1 MANKNIKGITV
12 QIGGDTTG
20 LDKALSDVNKQA
32 NSLNAEMKQVDNA
45 LKNIDPDS
53 TELLAQK
60 QDILSKQIEVT
71 ADKLEKL
78 KSVQD
83 QVNKQV
89 KDGKISETTYR
100 GFQRE
105 VISTEAA
112 LKKLE
117 QQQKELTSKTL
128 SQSNAQEK
136 LSEETIVFA
145 EATENVVKAIE
156 SIPKNAYE
164 QVQDSLKSSSD
175 LSKSLEDE
183 MKKVNKALDD
193 VNPKNPELLAQKQ
206 EILNEQVNITTKRLG
221 ELREAQSRIE
231 SQVESGDIG
240 EQQYREFQRELISTE
255 KELANLSQQQ
265 IELEKVSNGTAD
277 EIQDLGEETEDAG
290 EAAEE
295 SSSKFEGLSSTL
307 KVISAAIG
315 TAVLAVG
322 AATVKLSK
330 EFVQLGDSFNSAVN
344 DIGVKTGAT
353 GEELEEL
360 GDIAQNVYTH
370 NFGDSL
376 EDVAEGLS
384 LVKQNTG
391 LIGDELQF
399 ATEASYKLRDGFDF
413 DMGESSRAAS
423 ALMKNMG
430 ISAEEAYNLIAY
442 GAQNGA
448 NKNGDLLDTI
458 NEYSA
463 QYASLGLSADQFI
476 NTLVDGAENGAFS
489 VDKVG
494 DAVKELNIRVKDGT
508 ANKAFAELGLVSKDN
523 SENIEET
530 TSKIADLEQKLKYA
544 EMAQSQ
550 FNDKTS
556 ELTKT
561 KNADSI
567 KSYKEQISELKNS
580 LNDMTSA
587 TDSTLPSTK
596 ELQAQFAAGG
606 EQAQNA
612 FNKVVAALDKIE
624 DPVKKNQIAVELFGT
639 QYEDLQETVLPALK
653 NVSTNTEAVGD
664 VLADINKIQYNDLN
678 SALEGTSRSIQGV
691 FMDTAS
697 EVSGGITDVLSRL
710 GNAINEADGDFD
722 KIGEAVGTALEGI
735 LSVISEQLPKV
746 MTIVTSII
754 KSIGNAIV
762 KNMPNLITT
771 AVSIFDELFK
781 SLMEALPELTQGF
794 VLLISELLNSLISN
808 LPTIVSSLLEVLTT
822 LITELT
828 AQLPTLMPMIIEA
841 VLSIIQII
849 IDNLP
854 TFLNAL
860 LQLAQGL
867 QQGMLD
873 AIPIIIEALP
883 QFIQAIV
890 DFLLESLPQMIEAYI
905 QLLTA
910 LVDALPSIIK
920 AIVEVLPQIITG
932 IVNAL
937 IASIP
942 EIVQAG
948 IDLLTALIDA
958 LPEIIATIVDALPKI
973 ITGIVKAL
981 TDAIPKLIEAG
992 IKLFVAIIQNL
1003 PEIIKG
1009 IVTHIPEIIK
1019 GIVEGFG
1026 SLVGEMAKIGG
1037 NIISGIWDG
1046 ISGAAS
1052 WLWEQVS
1059 GFCSG
1064 LWDNIKGF
1072 FGIHSPSTL
1081 MRDTVGNNIAYGV
1094 GEGFVNAMP
1103 EVIDD
1108 MTNALPETLDSD
1120 ISTDF
1125 NIQDN
1130 LDEINEQAVVISFIP
1145 DLSFLDTIRKALENI
1160 SFPVDFMGIDREGT
1174 KLSKLINLT
1183 LNIET
1188 FNNNSDRDLD
1198 SILDYVSEE
1207 LANRSQRLGVV
1218 WGDT

>member
-45 LKNIDPDS
+45 LKNIDPNN

-60 QDILSKQIEVT
+60 QEILSKQIEVT

-83 QVNKQV
+83 QVNEQV

-105 VISTEAA
+105 VIATEAA

-117 QQQKELTSKTL
+117 QQQEELTDKTV
-128 SQSNAQEK
+128 
-136 LSEETIVFA
+136 VFA
-145 EATENVVKAIE
+145 EATENVVKAVE
-156 SIPKNAYE
+156 SVPQNAYE
-164 QVQDSLKSSSD
+164 QVQDSLKSSSG

-183 MKKVNKALDD
+183 MKKINKALDD

-206 EILNEQVNITTKRLG
+206 DILNEQINITTKRLG
-221 ELREAQSRIE
+221 ELREAQTRIE

-255 KELANLSQQQ
+255 KELANLSQKQ

-277 EIQDLGEETEDAG
+277 EMQDLGKETEEAG
-290 EAAEE
+290 ETAKE

-307 KVISAAIG
+307 KIISAAIG
-315 TAVLAVG
+315 TAVVAVG
-322 AATVKLSK
+322 AATIKLSK
-330 EFVQLGDSFNSAVN
+330 ELVQLGDDYNSAVN

-360 GDIAQNVYTH
+360 GDVAQNVYTH

-391 LIGDELQF
+391 LMGDELQF

-430 ISAEEAYNLIAY
+430 VSAEEAYNLIAY

-508 ANKAFAELGLVSKDN
+508 ANEAFAELGIAAEDN
-523 SENIEET
+523 SERISET
-530 TSKIADLEQKLKYA
+530 KDKISDLEQKIKYA
-544 EMAQSQ
+544 EMAQSK

-561 KNADSI
+561 KSADNI
-567 KSYKEQISELKNS
+567 KKYKSELADLKNS
-580 LNDMTSA
+580 LDNMTSA
-587 TDSTLPSTK
+587 TDSTLPSAK

-606 EQAQNA
+606 DKAQTA

-624 DPVKKNQIAVELFGT
+624 DPVKKNQIAVKLFGT

-664 VLADINKIQYNDLN
+664 VLSDIDKIQYNDLN

-697 EVSGGITDVLSRL
+697 EVSSGITDVLSGL

-735 LSVISEQLPKV
+735 LSLISEQLPKI
-746 MTIVTSII
+746 MSLVTNAI
-754 KSIGNAIV
+754 KSIGKAIV
-762 KNMPNLITT
+762 NNMPSLIST

-781 SLMEALPELTQGF
+781 SLMESLPEITQGLM
-794 VLLISELLNSLISN
+794 LLISELLNSLISN
-808 LPTIVSSLLEVLTT
+808 LPTIISSLLEVLTT

-828 AQLPTLMPMIIEA
+828 AQLPTLMPMIVEA
-841 VLSIIQII
+841 ALSIIQMI

-854 TFLNAL
+854 TLLTAL
-860 LQLAQGL
+860 LQLMQGLAQGI
-867 QQGMLD
+867 LD
-873 AIPIIIEALP
+873 SMPIIIEALP
-883 QFIQAIV
+883 QIIQAVV
-890 DFLLESLPQMIEAYI
+890 DFLLGSIPQIIDTGI

-910 LVDALPSIIK
+910 LVEALPDIIS

-958 LPEIIATIVDALPKI
+958 LPEIITTIVDALPKI
-973 ITGIVKAL
+973 ISGIVKAL

-1026 SLVGEMAKIGG
+1026 SLVGEMVKIGG

-1064 LWDNIKGF
+1064 LWDSIKGF
-1072 FGIHSPSTL
+1072 FGIHSPSKL
-1081 MRDTVGNNIAYGV
+1081 MRDTVGNNIAYGIA
-1094 GEGFVNAMP
+1094 EGFVNAMP
-1103 EVIDD
+1103 EVTDD

-1120 ISTDF
+1120 ISADF

-1130 LDEINEQAVVISFIP
+1130 LDEIENQSVFISFIP
-1145 DLSFLDTIRKALENI
+1145 DLSFLDTIRKALNNI
-1160 SFPVDFMGIDREGT
+1160 SFPVNFMGIDSEGAE
-1174 KLSKLINLT
+1174 LSQANGINLM
-1183 LNIET
+1183 LNIEI

-1198 SILDYVSEE
+1198 SILDYVSEG